1 MKLTFLLTRSEECV
15 KVTRT
20 VDDQKPK
27 FATTDTKLYI
37 QIVTL
42 SAQDNTKLLQQLQQV
57 LKEQLTGTS
66 ISQNKQ

>member
-1 MKLTFLLTRSEECV
+1 MKLTFLLTRSEECA

-27 FATTDTKLYI
+27 FATTDTKPYI

-42 SAQDNTKLLQQLQQV
+42 SAQDNTKLLQQLQQI
-57 LKEQLTGTS
+57 LKEQLTGTN
-66 ISQNKQ
+66 ISLEKQ